1 MRQAVIA
8 VQVLGHLAEGIEFG
22 EQVALV
28 VVARSPGAAVRIAG
42 LGHQRGQVVIF
53 VGGLAAQRVGLFE
66 QAGEFVVLELQAVTV
81 RQGQANHVA
90 LLVQFDGI
98 AFATVVAAGDHAV
111 VGVVLHFQLA
121 AEHVGGPAGAA
132 IEVVAEVVVLAVAG
146 PVFDHARL
154 VAQGLPA
161 VVATFGADLCQC
173 CQRGGA
179 LPMKD
184 AISELT
190 IYRDIG
196 AFAPKYYLTCY

>member
-81 RQGQANHVA
+81 RQGQAN
-90 LLVQFDGI
+90 
-98 AFATVVAAGDHAV
+98 
-111 VGVVLHFQLA
+111 
-121 AEHVGGPAGAA
+121 
-132 IEVVAEVVVLAVAG
+132 
-146 PVFDHARL
+146 
-154 VAQGLPA
+154 LPLIINIYFLF
-161 VVATFGADLCQC
+161 TTQ
-173 CQRGGA
+173 
-179 LPMKD
+179 
-184 AISELT
+184 SE
-190 IYRDIG
+190 
-196 AFAPKYYLTCY
+196 